1 MRKLAH
7 LSDLHFGRVDMTVVD
22 ALRNCLEAIAP
33 EVIAVSGDLT
43 QRATAH
49 QFAAARRFLDSLPAP
64 AVVVPGNHDI
74 PLHNVFA
81 RFLTPLARYR
91 RFVASE
97 AEAAFVDDEIV
108 VVGVNTARSNVFKG
122 GRINVEQVLRA
133 RRIFHEVGRERLRV
147 LVTHHPFQLASM
159 QRRDRV
165 GRADMALAQL
175 RECMP
180 DILLAG
186 HMHAHEIGTTA
197 RRNESGRPSALVVQA
212 GTATSTRGRGER
224 NSFNLLYLERHAV
237 RVCRYDWKPEEAAFT
252 PAAPRRYVRRGI
264 EWVSDDEATIDAQ
277 IRD

>member
-7 LSDLHFGRVDMTVVD
+7 LSDLHFGRVDMAVVD
-22 ALRNCLEAIAP
+22 ALRKCLEAIAP

-43 QRATAH
+43 QRATAD

-74 PLHNVFA
+74 PLHNLFA
-81 RFLTPLARYR
+81 RFFAPLARYR
-91 RFVASE
+91 RFVRAE
-97 AEAAFVDDEIV
+97 AEPAFADDEIV
-108 VVGVNTARSNVFKG
+108 VVGVNTARSNLFKG
-122 GRINVEQVLRA
+122 GRVNVEQVLRA
-133 RRIFHEVGRERLRV
+133 RRIFREMGPDRVRV

-165 GRADMALAQL
+165 GRADMALIQL

-186 HMHAHEIGTTA
+186 HMHAHEVGITTQPEGIGGL
-197 RRNESGRPSALVVQA
+197 RALVVQA

-224 NSFNLLYLERHAV
+224 NSFNLLYLERHSV
-237 RVCRYDWKPEEAAFT
+237 RVCRYDWKPEEASFV
-252 PAAPRRYVRRGI
+252 PAMPRRYVRRGTD
-264 EWVSDDEATIDAQ
+264 WVGDGDATHDAQ
-277 IRD
+277 IPD